1 MTFICRITPSQAILK
16 LSQSTKGHL
25 VTLIEVSIHAITYNP
40 GPDCSK
46 AD

>member
-1 MTFICRITPSQAILK
+1 MTFICRIPPSQAILK
-16 LSQSTKGHL
+16 LSQSARGHFM
-25 VTLIEVSIHAITYNP
+25 TLIEVSIHVITYNP